1 MVLPVA
7 PPPVWHAEM
16 LPRRRFLVIHNPVAG
31 ARRARHLRATIEA
44 LAERYG
50 AQVTVRPTAGR
61 GDAEA
66 MARALAPGSFDAVVV
81 AGGDGTINEAVNGL
95 AARGAKASGIP
106 LGIVP
111 LGTANVLAHE
121 LNLPLDAPG
130 TADVLALG
138 SLKPVHLGVANGRC
152 FAMMAGAGLDA
163 RVVER
168 VSGRLKRLV
177 GKGAY
182 VIGTLARLAEPGQ
195 RHYHVT
201 VDGETW
207 EVASV
212 VVANGHY
219 YGGRFVCAP
228 DACLTDPHL
237 HVCLFL
243 HPGRWNAVRYLWGV
257 TAGRLPH
264 FPDYR
269 VVPAERIAITGPEG
283 EVVQGDGDVIARLP
297 VDIALSPSRLPMIVP
312 HRLPLAIA

>member
-1 MVLPVA
+1 MVLSA
-7 PPPVWHAEM
+7 TTPPVWQADA
-16 LPRRRFLVIHNPVAG
+16 LPRRRILVIHNPVAG
-31 ARRARHLRATIEA
+31 PRRARYLRATIEA
-44 LAERYG
+44 LAERHG
-50 AQVTVRPTAGR
+50 AHVTVRTTAGR

-66 MARALAPGSFDAVVV
+66 MARALVPDSFDAVAV

-95 AARGAKASGIP
+95 TARRAAAPGLPEHDIP

-121 LNLPLDAPG
+121 LGLPLDPPG

-138 SLKPVHLGVANGRC
+138 PATPVHLGVANGRC

-168 VSGRLKRLV
+168 VSGRLKRLI

-182 VIGTLARLAEPGQ
+182 VIGTLARLTESGQ
-195 RHYHVT
+195 RRYHVT
-201 VDGETW
+201 VDGKTW

-212 VVANGHY
+212 VIANGHF

-228 DACLTDPHL
+228 DACLTDPRL
-237 HVCLFL
+237 HVCLFPR
-243 HPGRWNAVRYLWGV
+243 PGRWNAVRYLWGV

-264 FPDYR
+264 FPDYC
-269 VVPAERIAITGPEG
+269 VVPAERVLITGTEG
-283 EVVQGDGDVIARLP
+283 EAVQGDGDVIAHLP
-297 VDIALSPSRLPMIVP
+297 VDIALSPWRLPMIMP
-312 HRLPLAIA
+312 TP